1 MADQD
6 DSEDDRVGY
15 KKPPKERRYI
25 KGKSGNAGGRPK
37 KRALDSDDRLIA
49 LVEAKVS
56 NSDNT
61 VHDLLLKAAIK
72 AGVQN
77 GDMKA
82 VRFVYDSYLLAK
94 RRRLSTTTDDEG
106 DRAIVEALLGA
117 DHPLVKDIVDELSES
132 ENDGEPVDG
141 KPKSDG

>member
-1 MADQD
+1 MADSD
-6 DSEDDRVGY
+6 PDDDRVGY
-15 KKPPKERRYI
+15 KKPPKTRRFP

-37 KRALDSDDRLIA
+37 KQALDSDDRLIA
-49 LVEAKVS
+49 LVEAKVP
-56 NSDNT
+56 NSDHT

-94 RRRLSTTTDDEG
+94 RRCRSTTADDEG

-117 DHPLVKDIVDELSES
+117 DHPLVRDIDGDLSEC
-132 ENDGEPVDG
+132 EGDGAPTDG